1 MAKEDKD
8 NSSDPMI
15 RALMIGLAYFA
26 MQ

>member
-26 MQ
+26 M